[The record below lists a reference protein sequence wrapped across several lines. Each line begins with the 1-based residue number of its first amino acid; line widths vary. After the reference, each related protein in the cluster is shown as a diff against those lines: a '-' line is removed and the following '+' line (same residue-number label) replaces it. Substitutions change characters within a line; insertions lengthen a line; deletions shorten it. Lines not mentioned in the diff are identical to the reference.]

1 VVRRSIRLDEA
12 KADASV
18 LLNAPLRQLL
28 LALVFMGIVGLEVEL
43 ALLRH
48 AESLTQWIPHVTLMI
63 GLLSSAAVYFRP
75 GAPTLRAFQVVML
88 IFVVV
93 GVLGLYLHFRG
104 NVDFALERDPSLTGG
119 RLIWKALRGATP
131 ALAPGALAQLG
142 LLGLLYTYRHPAL
155 ERDNARERANVD

>member
-1 VVRRSIRLDEA
+1 M
-12 KADASV
+12 
-18 LLNAPLRQLL
+18 RQLL
-28 LALVFMGIVGLEVEL
+28 LALVFIGIVGLEVEL

-63 GLLSSAAVYFRP
+63 GLLSTAAVYFRP
-75 GAPTLRAFQVVML
+75 GAPTLRTFQAVML

-93 GVLGLYLHFRG
+93 GVLGLYLHYRG
-104 NVDFALERDPSLTGG
+104 NVEFALERDPSLTGA
-119 RLIWKALRGATP
+119 RLFWKALRGATP

-155 ERDNARERANVD
+155 EGDNAHERANVD